1 MKNPAPLFNF
11 LEGAILLID
20 KPHSW
25 TSFDVVKK
33 VRNKIGIKKV
43 GHAGTLDPLATGL
56 LIICTGKKTKEIDTY
71 QAQEKEY
78 TGRFELGKIT
88 ASYDAE
94 TETTDHQ
101 SISHLREEDILTATK
116 NFIGEIT
123 QYPPAHSAV
132 KIDGKRAYEMAR
144 AGQQVEMKSRQV
156 TISEFEITKID
167 LPQIHFRVVCS
178 KGTYIRSLANDFGKL
193 LSVGAFLSSLCRT
206 RIGTFKLSDAWQLD
220 DLIQKIEDLK
230 KA

>member
-1 MKNPAPLFNF
+1 MTDSSFNF
-11 LEGAILLID
+11 VEGAILLID
-20 KPHSW
+20 KPYTW

-33 VRNKIGIKKV
+33 VRNKVGIKKV

-78 TGRFELGKIT
+78 TGTFELGKIT

-94 TETTDHQ
+94 TEAVDHQ
-101 SISHLREEDILTATK
+101 SIDHLREDEILSATK
-116 NFIGEIT
+116 PFIGEIT

-144 AGQQVEMKSRQV
+144 AGQEVAMKSRQV
-156 TISEFEITKID
+156 TVSEFEITKID
-167 LPQIHFRVVCS
+167 LPQVHFRVVCS
-178 KGTYIRSLANDFGKL
+178 KGTYIRSLANDFGKQL
-193 LSVGAFLSSLCRT
+193 GVGAYLTSLCRT
-206 RIGTFKLSDAWQLD
+206 RIGNFNLKDAWQLD
-220 DLIQKIEDLK
+220 DLIQKIEELK